1 VTHHE
6 RTRHRA
12 VLGLSV
18 VSALMVA
25 TTGEASDRLAVKRLF
40 APPEAVLDG
49 SLRLPDPAA
58 TAVASTAALRT
69 FPAAAQ
75 EVEIV
80 HGGGP
85 LRVLPIAAPG
95 FRGRLWLERTGRPA
109 VASVP
114 VGTTG
119 GGAPSIESRSV
130 ALDALGIGAETA
142 LSETTLPAG
151 PYRVTFAGDAGTP
164 VFAAFGDGSEA
175 ALVAH
180 RDGRLVR
187 EGETLAI
194 RAVARRPA
202 AAPPLEGAS
211 FAARALAGAPLD
223 FRVESARVRWSDGTT
238 AEAEARVR
246 SDGSIL
252 LSFPHALAGD
262 ALVEI
267 DATVRD
273 GRVERSRSV
282 ALLVRIAAND
292 LRLAGAPSLAAAGH
306 GWLELSLPVSSGRE
320 SLVAATELWAVG
332 DSAERCLGWLGG
344 IAEVEEDEE
353 FGPVVRLGLAAS
365 RLDLGAAERLECR
378 QVRFH
383 ERDGFA
389 TLEVVDRAETSVAD
403 GVRAAAA
410 AASPP
415 AESDWMGRPGV
426 ATVAAPPGG
435 MLVPGPGSHAQVLM
449 HGYCADGNP
458 FPLAQFGP
466 DAWAYEVPDQNL
478 PNDAFALDLRQRTQ
492 QFKSFGTVAHSQG
505 GLASLH
511 LYTFYFS
518 GLDWAGPGRLVQAVG
533 APFEGTPIAGVL
545 AALGSIFG
553 VQCGANYDMTPE
565 GAAIW
570 LSTIPPAPRAR
581 VFTFTTSY
589 SGPGWSGYCSL
600 ATALFLAYPEDGV
613 TEHASGHFP
622 GANDLGLTYGW
633 CHVGGMRDPD
643 QALDANRNAAM
654 REAGAR

>member
-1 VTHHE
+1 MLVPMP
-6 RTRHRA
+6 RIP
-12 VLGLSV
+12 VLVLQ
-18 VSALMVA
+18 A
-25 TTGEASDRLAVKRLF
+25 TLAAHAWGAAAQADGPRIAVKRLL

-58 TAVASTAALRT
+58 GAVASTAALRSGSG
-69 FPAAAQ
+69 ASDWL
-75 EVEIV
+75 EIA

-85 LRVLPIAAPG
+85 LRVLPVAAPG
-95 FRGRLWLERTGRPA
+95 LSGRMTLERVGGREA
-109 VASVP
+109 ATLP
-114 VGTTG
+114 VGTTVAG
-119 GGAPSIESRSV
+119 TPAIGSRAVS
-130 ALDALGIGAETA
+130 LDALGVGGETW
-142 LSETTLPAG
+142 LSEASLPPG
-151 PYRVTFAGDAGTP
+151 RYRLRFAGDAGTP
-164 VFAAFGDGSEA
+164 VFAAFGDGSETS
-175 ALVAH
+175 LVAH
-180 RDGRLVR
+180 REGTIAR
-187 EGETLAI
+187 EGETLAV
-194 RAVARRPA
+194 RVEARRPA
-202 AAPPLEGAS
+202 AAPPLAGLS
-211 FAARALAGAPLD
+211 FAARALAGSSLP
-223 FRVESARVRWSDGTT
+223 FGVESARVRWSDGTT
-238 AEAEARVR
+238 AEAEARDE

-292 LRLAGAPSLAAAGH
+292 VRLAGTPTLSVAAD
-306 GWLELSLPVSSGRE
+306 GWLELALPVASGRE
-320 SLVAATELWAVG
+320 SLVAATELWAVRANG
-332 DSAERCLGWLGG
+332 ERCLGWLGG

-353 FGPVVRLGLAAS
+353 LGPVVRLGLAAS

-403 GVRAAAA
+403 GVRAATA

-426 ATVAAPPGG
+426 ATVTAPPGG

-518 GLDWAGPGRLVQAVG
+518 GLDWAGQGRLIQAVG

>member
-1 VTHHE
+1 
-6 RTRHRA
+6 
-12 VLGLSV
+12 
-18 VSALMVA
+18 
-25 TTGEASDRLAVKRLF
+25 
-40 APPEAVLDG
+40 
-49 SLRLPDPAA
+49 
-58 TAVASTAALRT
+58 
-69 FPAAAQ
+69 
-75 EVEIV
+75 
-80 HGGGP
+80 
-85 LRVLPIAAPG
+85 
-95 FRGRLWLERTGRPA
+95 
-109 VASVP
+109 
-114 VGTTG
+114 
-119 GGAPSIESRSV
+119 
-130 ALDALGIGAETA
+130 
-142 LSETTLPAG
+142 
-151 PYRVTFAGDAGTP
+151 
-164 VFAAFGDGSEA
+164 
-175 ALVAH
+175 
-180 RDGRLVR
+180 
-187 EGETLAI
+187 
-194 RAVARRPA
+194 
-202 AAPPLEGAS
+202 
-211 FAARALAGAPLD
+211 
-223 FRVESARVRWSDGTT
+223 
-238 AEAEARVR
+238 
-246 SDGSIL
+246 
-252 LSFPHALAGD
+252 
-262 ALVEI
+262 
-267 DATVRD
+267 
-273 GRVERSRSV
+273 
-282 ALLVRIAAND
+282 
-292 LRLAGAPSLAAAGH
+292 
-306 GWLELSLPVSSGRE
+306 
-320 SLVAATELWAVG
+320 
-332 DSAERCLGWLGG
+332 
-344 IAEVEEDEE
+344 
-353 FGPVVRLGLAAS
+353 
-365 RLDLGAAERLECR
+365 
-378 QVRFH
+378 
-383 ERDGFA
+383 
-389 TLEVVDRAETSVAD
+389 
-403 GVRAAAA
+403 
-410 AASPP
+410 
-415 AESDWMGRPGV
+415 
-426 ATVAAPPGG
+426 

-622 GANDLGLTYGW
+622 GANDLGLTFGW